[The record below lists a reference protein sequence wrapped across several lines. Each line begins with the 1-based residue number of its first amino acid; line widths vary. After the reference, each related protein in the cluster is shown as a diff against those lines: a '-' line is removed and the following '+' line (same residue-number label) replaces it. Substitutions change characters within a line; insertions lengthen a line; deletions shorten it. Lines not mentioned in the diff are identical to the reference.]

1 MKIVLLSDPHLDATD
16 GTVAGLDPR
25 RRLHTAL
32 LDIVGHNGDADLCII
47 CGDLT
52 EDGSVASYEQLAG
65 MLRRFPIP
73 VRLLMGNH
81 DERSTFLSVFPETE
95 TDPHGFVQSVLDT
108 PRGRLV
114 FLDSL
119 DTGRPGGRL
128 CEHRLGWL
136 EARLAEI
143 PGQPVHI
150 FLHHPPF
157 AIGVSTLDSSRLNPT
172 DAASLQALLKRHGNV
187 RGIFAG
193 HVHRAVF
200 AEWGGLAAAALPST
214 NHQTALELGG
224 ARASLGTDRPSYGI
238 ALLSAEETV
247 LHIKSFVPPS

>member
-1 MKIVLLSDPHLDATD
+1 MKIVLLSDTHLDATD
-16 GTVAGLDPR
+16 GRVAGLDPR

-52 EDGSVASYEQLAG
+52 EDGSRASYEQLAG

-73 VRLLMGNH
+73 VRLLLGNH
-81 DERSTFLSVFPETE
+81 DERAEFLAVFPETE
-95 TDPHGFVQSVLDT
+95 TDENGFVQSVLDT
-108 PRGRLV
+108 PRGRLI

-119 DTGRPGGRL
+119 ETGRAGGWL
-128 CEHRLGWL
+128 CGHCLGWL
-136 EARLAEI
+136 QARLEEV
-143 PGQPVHI
+143 PGEPVHV

-157 AIGVSTLDSSRLNPT
+157 AIGVSTLDSCRLSPA
-172 DAASLQALLKRHGNV
+172 DADALKVLLKAHGNV
-187 RGIFAG
+187 RGLFAG

-224 ARASLGTDRPSYGI
+224 ARAGLGTDRPSYGI
-238 ALLSAEETV
+238 ALLGADETV